1 MEDEARERRI
11 VDAAFI
17 CSEVYEGIKKRVKT
31 KPRR

>member
-11 VDAAFI
+11 VDEALI
-17 CSEVYEGIKKRVKT
+17 YSEVYEGIEKRVKA